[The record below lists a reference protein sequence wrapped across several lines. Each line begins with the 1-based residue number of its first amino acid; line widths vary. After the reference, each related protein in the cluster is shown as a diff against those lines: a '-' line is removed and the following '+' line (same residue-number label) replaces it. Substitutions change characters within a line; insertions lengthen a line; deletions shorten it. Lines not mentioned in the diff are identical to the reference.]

1 MEHEDQQI
9 EQIKKFL
16 REYGIWIGAGV
27 VIGLGSLFGWR
38 AYSASQVENAQQ
50 RTAVYQQ
57 FAEQLDYTEL
67 AESYLP
73 DLEGSSHAVVARLQL
88 ARQAVD
94 SGELERAA
102 ELLESAVRDAKPELK
117 GIVAIRLARIQL
129 ALEQHDAALTTL
141 QQTLPDSFKAQV
153 EELRGDIYLAQGR
166 PLDARNAYQ
175 VAVDEGGAQLSPA
188 LQMKF
193 ENLAGDS

>member
-50 RTAVYQQ
+50 RTAVYKQ